1 MNFKTKALLTAS
13 SLFTKANTDSVRTV
27 ISENWKEIVIVI
39 AAAYIMEDLDTVAE
53 MAETS
58 AAVDVLTAASEGV
71 I

>member
-27 ISENWKEIVIVI
+27 ITENWKEIVVVI

-53 MAETS
+53 AIT
-58 AAVDVLTAASEGV
+58 EGDIV
-71 I
+71 

>member
-27 ISENWKEIVIVI
+27 ITENWKEIVI

>member
-27 ISENWKEIVIVI
+27 ITENWKEIVVVI

-58 AAVDVLTAASEGV
+58 AVVDVLTAASEGV